1 MMKTKIYNAIISIN
15 TIILVLAAIF
25 TVVGSPAGSFLF
37 VYTST
42 VGFIDSMK
50 NKNAHGLVIN
60 GTFLAMNL
68 YFVIKFLFI
77 N

>member
-1 MMKTKIYNAIISIN
+1 MKEKIYNTIISVN
-15 TIILVLAAIF
+15 TIVLVLAAIF

-42 VGFIDSMK
+42 IGFIDSIK

>member
-1 MMKTKIYNAIISIN
+1 MMKTKIYNTIISVN

-42 VGFIDSMK
+42 IGFIDSMK

-68 YFVIKFLFI
+68 YFVVKFLFI
-77 N
+77 S

>member
-1 MMKTKIYNAIISIN
+1 MKEKIYNTIISVN
-15 TIILVLAAIF
+15 TIVLVLAAIF

-42 VGFIDSMK
+42 IGFIDSIK
-50 NKNAHGLVIN
+50 NKNAYGLVIN

>member
-1 MMKTKIYNAIISIN
+1 MMKIKIYNTIISVN

-37 VYTST
+37 VYTSI

-60 GTFLAMNL
+60 GTFLVMNL

-77 N
+77 S